1 MINAN
6 KNERGR
12 DLMTLWKLTG
22 FEAVPADYTAKCAEI
37 ARAYPPPVQA
47 TPVSRPVI
55 GDK

>member
-22 FEAVPADYTAKCAEI
+22 FEAVPTDYVAKCAEI
-37 ARAYPPPVQA
+37 MKAYPPPVQA
-47 TPVSRPVI
+47 TTVSRPVV
-55 GDK
+55 GDR